1 MAIDPWFIVEKFKNE
16 AKLIDTA
23 RKVNDNKPIWISE
36 KIEKNLNYNKN
47 VKIGILG
54 LAYKQ
59 DIDDLRESP
68 SIKLANSLKERGYLV
83 YGCEPN
89 TKKEKVNDIEV
100 KSLDYVLEN
109 CDYLIITLANKEFI
123 EEKEKIFAKKHYNCI
138 GMK

>member
-89 TKKEKVNDIEV
+89 TNKQEVNGITV
-100 KSLDYVLEN
+100 LSLDEILDKT
-109 CDYLIITLANKEFI
+109 DYLVLTVGHKEFI
-123 EEKEKIFAKKHYNCI
+123 ENKDKIFSKKFYNCI
-138 GMK
+138 GL

>member
-89 TKKEKVNDIEV
+89 TNKQQVNGITV
-100 KSLDYVLEN
+100 LSLDEILDKT
-109 CDYLIITLANKEFI
+109 DYLVLTVGHKEFI
-123 EEKEKIFAKKHYNCI
+123 ENKDKIFSKKFYNCI
-138 GMK
+138 GL

>member
-23 RKVNDNKPIWISE
+23 RKLNDNKPIWISE

-68 SIKLANSLKERGYLV
+68 SIKLANSLKERRYLV

-89 TKKEKVNDIEV
+89 TNKQEVNGITV
-100 KSLDYVLEN
+100 LSLDEILDKT
-109 CDYLIITLANKEFI
+109 DYLVLTVGHKEFI
-123 EEKEKIFAKKHYNCI
+123 ENKDKIFSKKVYNCI
-138 GMK
+138 GL

>member
-68 SIKLANSLKERGYLV
+68 SIKLANS
-83 YGCEPN
+83 
-89 TKKEKVNDIEV
+89 
-100 KSLDYVLEN
+100 
-109 CDYLIITLANKEFI
+109 
-123 EEKEKIFAKKHYNCI
+123 
-138 GMK
+138 

>member
-89 TKKEKVNDIEV
+89 TNKQEVNGITV
-100 KSLDYVLEN
+100 LSLDEILDKT
-109 CDYLIITLANKEFI
+109 DYLVLTVGHKEFI
-123 EEKEKIFAKKHYNCI
+123 ENKDKIFSKQVYI
-138 GMK
+138 FI